1 MARALLVGCGCR
13 GRMLGRVLLDEGWA
27 VRGTSRTAEGAEL
40 IAAAGIEPAIADPD
54 RVGSIVELLG
64 DVTVVAWLLA
74 SASGAPEQVAALQTD
89 RLGSL
94 LEKTVDTPVRGFA
107 YESRGSAGEEVL
119 SAGAALIAD
128 AAGRWHVPT
137 ARIDADPGVAER
149 WVEIAA
155 ERIRALIGL

>member
-13 GRMLGRVLLDEGWA
+13 GRMLGKALVADGWA
-27 VRGTSRTAEGAEL
+27 VRGTSRSVEGTKA

-54 RVGSIVELLG
+54 RVGTIVELLG

-74 SASGAPEQVAALQTD
+74 SASGAPEQVAALHTD

-107 YESRGSAGEEVL
+107 YESRGTASDEVL
-119 SAGAALIAD
+119 SAGAGLIAD

-137 ARIDADPGVAER
+137 ALIDADPDDAEA
-149 WVEIAA
+149 WVEAAAA
-155 ERIRALIGL
+155 EIRALVGL

>member
-13 GRMLGRVLLDEGWA
+13 GRMLGKVLLADGWA
-27 VRGTSRTAEGAEL
+27 VRGTSRSPEGTEA
-40 IAAAGIEPAIADPD
+40 IAAAGIEPALADPD
-54 RVGSIVELLG
+54 RVGTIVELLG

-74 SASGAPEQVAALQTD
+74 SATGTPEEVAALHTD

-119 SAGAALIAD
+119 SAGEALIAD

-137 ARIDADPGVAER
+137 ARIDADPADAEA
-149 WVEIAA
+149 WVEAAAA
-155 ERIRALIGL
+155 EIRALIGL